1 MSKSIAKP
9 VAPASSRQRANARRV
24 AKLPRQADLLEAVK
38 PVAATRA
45 VRKAAAAPVKT
56 AKLQAVKAPVVVK
69 QPTNSPTKSPVTIVS
84 ESPAVQAGVSAP
96 LASPAPVKALPVAQA
111 PVAEAKGAEANAKV
125 ATRTQ
130 EPAPEIRVAKAPAV
144 SAAAVQTSAAPVPV
158 AVMPKAKALPKVTE
172 AAPESK
178 QAESSKT
185 ESIKAEAIKAESN
198 KAESIRAPS
207 SEPKAQPPEST
218 AQQPQSRRHNL
229 SQATKALVLQG
240 GGALGA
246 YQAGAVEV
254 MHAQYQQLDWVAG
267 VSIGAINGAL
277 IAGNPPERRV
287 AALREFWRTVSSAPG
302 QMVPRWGGDEQLLAQ
317 ASAGCAVAFGI
328 PGLFT
333 PMPSPLWM
341 FGFNAPM
348 TGVYNTEPMRETL
361 LRLVDFDL
369 INRGDVRFS
378 VGAVNV
384 RTGNST
390 YFDNR
395 QQTIGPEHIM
405 ASAALP
411 PGFPAV
417 HIDGEDYW
425 DGGVVSNTPLQH
437 VLDNQPRNMPLVVM
451 QIDLFSAQG
460 QLPTTMGEVIA
471 RQKDIQY
478 SSRTRMNS
486 TNLETQINLAEKL
499 ADVLGRLPAEM
510 QQDPE
515 VQALRQHLHR
525 KPVDIVHLIYRAQ
538 RPFAA
543 ADFEFSRAAVDMHW
557 QAGARDMTHTLRH
570 PDLLRVAHEQGV
582 TTYDLADET
591 RPRIRH
597 RDRVPAI

>member
-9 VAPASSRQRANARRV
+9 AAPASSRQRANARRV
-24 AKLPRQADLLEAVK
+24 AKLPRQADLLEPVK

-56 AKLQAVKAPVVVK
+56 AKLQA
-69 QPTNSPTKSPVTIVS
+69 
-84 ESPAVQAGVSAP
+84 
-96 LASPAPVKALPVAQA
+96 
-111 PVAEAKGAEANAKV
+111 
-125 ATRTQ
+125 
-130 EPAPEIRVAKAPAV
+130 AKAPAKAKVAAKPPVKTALKSPLALAAKQATKLSAQPVPSAQLSFKAEPV
-144 SAAAVQTSAAPVPV
+144 SQAAPVLPV
-158 AVMPKAKALPKVTE
+158 PDVPAPQVKPAADQSADVQVAKPGVVALEPSPAEAAQAVLAKAVVQPEARQAADAPRHQADARTAASSKVE
-172 AAPESK
+172 ANKSEVNKAAPV
-178 QAESSKT
+178 
-185 ESIKAEAIKAESN
+185 
-198 KAESIRAPS
+198 RAASAP
-207 SEPKAQPPEST
+207 PKAQPPESPVR
-218 AQQPQSRRHNL
+218 QPLSRRHSL

-302 QMVPRWGGDEQLLAQ
+302 QLVPRWGGDEQLLAQ
-317 ASAGCAVAFGI
+317 ASAGSAVVFGI
-328 PGLFT
+328 PGLFA
-333 PMPSPLWM
+333 PMPSPLWL

-348 TGVYNTEPMRETL
+348 VGVYNTEPMRDTL

-384 RTGNST
+384 RTGNSI

-395 QQTIGPEHIM
+395 QQAIGPEHIM

-437 VLDNQPRNMPLVVM
+437 VLDNQPRDTPLVVM

-486 TNLETQINLAEKL
+486 TNLETQINLGEKL
-499 ADVLGRLPAEM
+499 ATLLRRLPPEM

-543 ADFEFSRAAVDMHW
+543 ADFEFSRTAVDMHW

-582 TTYDLADET
+582 TTYDLADES

>member
-9 VAPASSRQRANARRV
+9 AAPASSRQRANARRV
-24 AKLPRQADLLEAVK
+24 AKLPRQADLLEPVK

-56 AKLQAVKAPVVVK
+56 AKLQAAKAPAK
-69 QPTNSPTKSPVTIVS
+69 AK
-84 ESPAVQAGVSAP
+84 VSA
-96 LASPAPVKALPVAQA
+96 KATPQA
-111 PVAEAKGAEANAKV
+111 PVA
-125 ATRTQ
+125 Q
-130 EPAPEIRVAKAPAV
+130 VAKQASDV
-144 SAAAVQTSAAPVPV
+144 SAQPAQAAQLSFKPEPVPQAAAAQPAGAPVAQPSVKAVAHTSAKA
-158 AVMPKAKALPKVTE
+158 AQAALAKAAEQPDSGQ
-172 AAPESK
+172 AA
-178 QAESSKT
+178 SS
-185 ESIKAEAIKAESN
+185 KAESTTN
-198 KAESIRAPS
+198 
-207 SEPKAQPPEST
+207 AQPPE
-218 AQQPQSRRHNL
+218 APARQPLSRRHSL

-302 QMVPRWGGDEQLLAQ
+302 QLVPRWGGDEQLLAQ

-328 PGLFT
+328 PGLFA
-333 PMPSPLWM
+333 PMPSPLWL
-341 FGFNAPM
+341 FSFNAPM
-348 TGVYNTEPMRETL
+348 VGVYNTEPMRDTL

-384 RTGNST
+384 RTGNSI

-395 QQTIGPEHIM
+395 QQAIGPEHIM

-437 VLDNQPRNMPLVVM
+437 VLDNQPRDMPLVVM

-486 TNLETQINLAEKL
+486 TNLETQINLGEKL
-499 ADVLGRLPAEM
+499 ATLLRRLPPEM

-543 ADFEFSRAAVDMHW
+543 ADFEFSRTAVDMHW

-582 TTYDLADET
+582 TTYDLADES

>member
-24 AKLPRQADLLEAVK
+24 AKLPRQADLLEPVK
-38 PVAATRA
+38 PVVATRA

-56 AKLQAVKAPVVVK
+56 AKLQA
-69 QPTNSPTKSPVTIVS
+69 
-84 ESPAVQAGVSAP
+84 
-96 LASPAPVKALPVAQA
+96 
-111 PVAEAKGAEANAKV
+111 
-125 ATRTQ
+125 
-130 EPAPEIRVAKAPAV
+130 AKAPAKAKV
-144 SAAAVQTSAAPVPV
+144 SAQSPVKRAPKAPTPQAAQQPGPSAQMSFKAEPVLPVAELSEGKPVEVQAAAVKPASVQVAQPADKAAAPGSAAAGQAAL
-158 AVMPKAKALPKVTE
+158 AKAAANQAQPNKTLP
-172 AAPESK
+172 
-178 QAESSKT
+178 SKT
-185 ESIKAEAIKAESN
+185 QPNKTQLGDAAAVDAEPALS
-198 KAESIRAPS
+198 P
-207 SEPKAQPPEST
+207 AQPPESPT
-218 AQQPQSRRHNL
+218 RQPLSRKHSLN
-229 SQATKALVLQG
+229 QATKALVLQG

-287 AALREFWRTVSSAPG
+287 PALREFWRMVSSAPG
-302 QMVPRWGGDEQLLAQ
+302 QLVPHWGGDEQLLAQ
-317 ASAGCAVAFGI
+317 ASAAWAATVGI
-328 PGLFT
+328 PGMFA
-333 PMPSPLWM
+333 PMPSPLWL
-341 FGFNAPM
+341 FGFNAPV
-348 TGVYNTEPMRETL
+348 TGVYSTEPMRETL

-384 RTGNST
+384 RTGNSI

-417 HIDGEDYW
+417 HIDGEEYW

-437 VLDNQPRNMPLVVM
+437 VLDNQPRELPLVVM

-460 QLPTTMGEVIA
+460 QLPTTIGEVIA

-486 TNLETQINLAEKL
+486 TNLETQINLSEKL
-499 ADVLGRLPAEM
+499 ATVLDRLPPEM

-515 VQALRQHLHR
+515 VQALRQHLQR

-543 ADFEFSRAAVDMHW
+543 ADCEFSRTAVDMHW

-570 PDLLRVAHEQGV
+570 PDLLRLAHEQGV